1 MFNECRKT
9 IGNRITQDKEYE
21 SSRKKSQMK
30 DDESNETKRKRRQR
44 IRDKATELLNKVK
57 SQEYINY
64 KIKNKNDN
72 DWVIIWICWFKN
84 DNLSWINL
92 IPRESIE
99 LLFLLLHAFSSQ
111 CTRGSALPS
120 PKSRSPGSQRK
131 GEAMF
136 ISEIVTS
143 STLRGM
149 CTSLIIFH
157 SIW

>member
-72 DWVIIWICWFKN
+72 D
-84 DNLSWINL
+84 
-92 IPRESIE
+92 
-99 LLFLLLHAFSSQ
+99 
-111 CTRGSALPS
+111 
-120 PKSRSPGSQRK
+120 
-131 GEAMF
+131 
-136 ISEIVTS
+136 
-143 STLRGM
+143 
-149 CTSLIIFH
+149 
-157 SIW
+157 